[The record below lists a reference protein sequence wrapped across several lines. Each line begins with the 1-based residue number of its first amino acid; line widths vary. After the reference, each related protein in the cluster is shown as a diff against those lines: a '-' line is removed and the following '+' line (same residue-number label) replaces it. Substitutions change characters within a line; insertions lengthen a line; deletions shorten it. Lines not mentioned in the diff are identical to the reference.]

1 MYALAKIIGD
11 NWEGIIAEA
20 VFKYAGSVYKDI
32 NKLQD
37 ALSAGAE
44 TDKIYAAYGKHWG
57 ELKGFS
63 MALQVGKNNL
73 GATAA
78 ELNRLIGF
86 GPVTMNNSYVTGVD
100 SNGNYAMDRRRT
112 WGDYQLHMLKI
123 QKMMVDEFGVKAR
136 NNDQL
141 SELEALASSLSATES
156 AETD

>member
-1 MYALAKIIGD
+1 
-11 NWEGIIAEA
+11 
-20 VFKYAGSVYKDI
+20 
-32 NKLQD
+32 
-37 ALSAGAE
+37 
-44 TDKIYAAYGKHWG
+44 
-57 ELKGFS
+57 

-100 SNGNYAMDRRRT
+100 TNGNYAMDRRRA
-112 WGDYQLHMLKI
+112 WGDYQLHMLTV